1 MTTPND
7 RDEIEALI
15 EAAAGA
21 FRPIGAIGNIGETRA
36 HPAFY
41 DLDESGREAA
51 FEAAFV
57 NRLVEA
63 SLDPEGLSS
72 TAKAVLARLPK

>member
-1 MTTPND
+1 MTTPNE

-21 FRPIGAIGNIGETRA
+21 FRPIGNSGETRA

-41 DLDESGREAA
+41 DLDEAGREAA
-51 FEAAFV
+51 FEAALS
-57 NRLVEA
+57 NRALEA